1 MADML
6 LTEDEARTLLNA
18 AIEREG
24 SATRFAKR
32 CGVSKHFLSQVVNGK
47 PISGKIA
54 EHLGLEKVYRY
65 ELTRVKASPEQ
76 ERYENSRRE
85 WVEQNPIIPK
95 HVITAWEEAQALALE
110 QAKADKA
117 S

>member
-6 LTEDEARTLLNA
+6 LTEDEARTLLKA

-32 CGVSKHFLSQVVNGK
+32 CGVSKVFLSQVVNGK

-76 ERYENSRRE
+76 ERYQNQRRA
-85 WVEQNPIIPK
+85 WLEQNPFVSK
-95 HVITAWEEAQALALE
+95 EVLMELAEAQALASE
-110 QAKADKA
+110 QSEADKA